1 MDVVE
6 PLSPDGVPTDT
17 GAGTPSPLP
26 EGRSADGLEAIEL
39 APVLD
44 VVAGYAAGPL
54 GAARVRARWPTLDL
68 DWIRAEL
75 ARVGEVAALFRRGD
89 GLLAEAVPDVSRA
102 LARLRI
108 EGSVLEGTDLVAIQ
122 RTLGSAGRVHAD
134 LRRVQGT
141 APLAAALA
149 HPIPDKRVERRL
161 EQSLDA
167 DGSLLDTASPGLAA
181 ARREV
186 QQARQRLL
194 RRLDALLRGL
204 DSTAA
209 PADASVT
216 VRGGRYV
223 IPVRRDS
230 RSRPAGIVH
239 DESGSAGTLF
249 VEPTEAIELGNA
261 LREAEVEEE
270 RETLRVLRELTGMLR
285 PELPALRG
293 AVEMCV
299 AVDDLVARARYA
311 VSAEGEV
318 PEVVSAPAG
327 LRIVNGR
334 HPLLLAG
341 GGPVVPFDLDMDAG
355 ERTLLISGPNTGG
368 KTVLLK
374 AVGLASAL
382 AQSGIVPPVGA
393 GSRLPAFGGFFADIG
408 DRQSISASLSTFS
421 AHVAMLRRILADADA
436 ASLVLLDE
444 VGSGTDPAEGAA
456 LAAAILAS
464 LTARGT
470 LTLATTHLGALK
482 DLATHTPGVVNASLQ
497 FDAATL
503 TPTYRFLKGVPGRSY
518 GLAIARRLGI
528 EPAVLADAELRVP
541 DAERN
546 LDALLAA
553 VEERGREARE
563 TQARLEQRATELESL
578 GARLSA
584 QEESQRAREEELKR
598 REKDADRAGRRQAR
612 QYLMDARRLVE
623 EAIGAAR
630 AAGASGDEAAA
641 REARRTVEQAIGEH
655 GEAGQGSTGAD
666 ARRGEGA
673 AAAELPALAVKSR
686 VRLPSGGT
694 GEVLDLRDDGTA
706 VVAAGAMKIVL
717 EASALTPLPGG
728 GRGASK
734 ERERTVPKASTP
746 SDTAPASLE
755 IDLRGLSG
763 DDAEQ
768 ATIAAVDAAVLAEQP
783 FLRIIHGM
791 GTGVVRERVRRVV
804 SSDRRVSKFGF
815 APRNQGGTGVTI
827 VEFSA

>member
-1 MDVVE
+1 MDVVT
-6 PLSPDGVPTDT
+6 LSSDGVPTDT
-17 GAGTPSPLP
+17 EAGTPLPLP
-26 EGRSADGLEAIEL
+26 AERSGDGLEAIEL
-39 APVLD
+39 EAALA
-44 VVAGYAAGPL
+44 VVAGYAVGEL
-54 GAARVRARWPTLDL
+54 GAARVRSRRPTLDL
-68 DWIRAEL
+68 DWARREL
-75 ARVGEVAALFRRGD
+75 ALAGEVAALFRRGD

-108 EGSVLEGTDLVAIQ
+108 EGSVLEGGDLLAIQ
-122 RTLGSAGRVHAD
+122 RTLGAA
-134 LRRVQGT
+134 RRVQADLHRVRET
-141 APLAAALA
+141 APLAAALSR
-149 HPIPDKRVERRL
+149 PLPDKAVERRL

-186 QQARQRLL
+186 QHARQRLL

-285 PELPALRG
+285 PALPELRG

-311 VSAEGEV
+311 VAVEGEV
-318 PEVVSAPAG
+318 PELVAAPAG
-327 LRIVNGR
+327 IVIVNGR

-341 GGPVVPFDLDMDAG
+341 AQPVVPFDLEMDPG

-382 AQSGIVPPVGA
+382 AQSGIVPPTGA

-421 AHVAMLRRILADADA
+421 AHVAMLRRILAEADA
-436 ASLVLLDE
+436 GALVLLDE

-464 LTARGT
+464 LTARGS

-482 DLATHTPGVVNASLQ
+482 DLAAHTPGVVNASLQ

-503 TPTYRFLKGVPGRSY
+503 TPTYRFVKGVPGRSY
-518 GLAIARRLGI
+518 GLAIARRLGV
-528 EPAVLADAELRVP
+528 PGDVLADAEARVP

-553 VEERGREARE
+553 VEERARE
-563 TQARLEQRATELESL
+563 TRETHARLEQREAELEAL
-578 GARLSA
+578 GARLA
-584 QEESQRAREEELKR
+584 ARDGSQAAREAELKR
-598 REKDADRAGRRQAR
+598 REKEAEREGRRQAR

-623 EAIGAAR
+623 EALGAAR
-630 AAGASGDEAAA
+630 AAGAVADEAAA
-641 REARRTVEQAIGEH
+641 REARRMVEQGIGEH
-655 GEAGQGSTGAD
+655 AEPDRPDEAPGA
-666 ARRGEGA
+666 RPEA
-673 AAAELPALAVKSR
+673 APALAVKSR
-686 VRLPSGGT
+686 VRLPSGGA
-694 GEVLDLRDDGTA
+694 GEVLELRDDGTA
-706 VVAAGAMKIVL
+706 VVAAGAMKFVL
-717 EASALTPLPGG
+717 EASALTPLPPASRGG
-728 GRGASK
+728 KG
-734 ERERTVPKASTP
+734 EREARSAPKVSASVE
-746 SDTAPASLE
+746 TATAALE
-755 IDLRGLSG
+755 VDLRGLTG
-763 DDAEQ
+763 DEAEQ
-768 ATIAAVDAAVLAEQP
+768 ATMAAVDAAVLAEQP

-804 SSDRRVSKFGF
+804 SSDRRVARFGF
-815 APRNQGGTGVTI
+815 APRNEGGTGVTV

>member
-1 MDVVE
+1 M
-6 PLSPDGVPTDT
+6 
-17 GAGTPSPLP
+17 
-26 EGRSADGLEAIEL
+26 LE
-39 APVLD
+39 
-44 VVAGYAAGPL
+44 VVAGYAAGAL
-54 GAARVRARWPTLDL
+54 GAARLRARRPVLEL
-68 DWIRAEL
+68 EWIRREL

-89 GLLAEAVPDVSRA
+89 GLLAESVPDVSRA
-102 LARLRI
+102 LSRLRI
-108 EGSVLEGTDLVAIQ
+108 EGSVLEGQDLVAI
-122 RTLGSAGRVHAD
+122 GRVLGTARRVHGD
-134 LRRVQGT
+134 LRRVKET
-141 APLAAALA
+141 APLAAELS
-149 HPIPDKRVERRL
+149 HDLPDKSIERRL
-161 EQSLDA
+161 ELSLDA
-167 DGSLLDTASPGLAA
+167 DGSLLDTASPALAA

-186 QQARQRLL
+186 QHARQRLL
-194 RRLDALLRGL
+194 RRLDTLLRGL
-204 DSTAA
+204 DSTTA
-209 PADASVT
+209 PSDASVT

-261 LREAEVEEE
+261 LREAEVEEG
-270 RETLRVLRELTGMLR
+270 RETLRVLRELTGLLR

-311 VSAEGEV
+311 IAVEGEV
-318 PEVVSAPAG
+318 PEVVPAPSG

-341 GGPVVPFDLDMDAG
+341 SEPVVPFDLEMDPA

-374 AVGLASAL
+374 AVGLASAM

-408 DRQSISASLSTFS
+408 DRQSIAASLSTFS

-436 ASLVLLDE
+436 GTLVLLDE

-456 LAAAILAS
+456 LAGAILAS
-464 LTARGT
+464 LTARGA

-482 DLATHTPGVVNASLQ
+482 DLASHTPGVVNASLQ

-503 TPTYRFLKGVPGRSY
+503 TPTYRFVKGVPGRSY

-528 EPAVLADAELRVP
+528 EAEILADAEGRVP

-553 VEERGREARE
+553 VEERGREGRE
-563 TQARLEQRATELESL
+563 TQARLEQREAGLEAL
-578 GARLSA
+578 QARLAA
-584 QEESQRAREEELKR
+584 QDESQRAREAELKR
-598 REKDADRAGRRQAR
+598 LEKDADRAGRKQAR

-623 EAIGAAR
+623 EALGTAR
-630 AAGASGDEAAA
+630 AAADDAAA
-641 REARRTVEQAIGEH
+641 REARRMVEWGIGEH
-655 GEAGQGSTGAD
+655 AEPTEREEEVPGSAEPRTIVAGG
-666 ARRGEGA
+666 
-673 AAAELPALAVKSR
+673 R
-686 VRLPSGGT
+686 VRMPSGGT
-694 GEVLDLRDDGTA
+694 GEVLELRGDGTA
-706 VVAAGAMKIVL
+706 VVTAGAMKIVL
-717 EASALTPLPGG
+717 EASSLTPLPPS
-728 GRGASK
+728 GRGSARKEARATARTMASH
-734 ERERTVPKASTP
+734 EP
-746 SDTAPASLE
+746 TAAAVE
-755 IDLRGLSG
+755 VDLRGLTG
-763 DDAEQ
+763 DEAEQ

-804 SSDRRVSKFGF
+804 SGDRRVTRFGF

>member
-1 MDVVE
+1 MGVVE
-6 PLSPDGVPTDT
+6 RLSSDGVPTDS

-26 EGRSADGLEAIEL
+26 AERSADGLETIEF
-39 APVLD
+39 APVLEL
-44 VVAGYAAGPL
+44 VAGYAAGPL
-54 GAARVRARWPTLDL
+54 GAARVRARLPTLDL
-68 DWIRAEL
+68 DWIGLEL
-75 ARVGEVAALFRRGD
+75 TRVGEVAGLFRRGD
-89 GLLAEAVPDVSRA
+89 VLLAEAVPDVSRA

-108 EGSVLEGTDLVAIQ
+108 EGSVLEGADLVAIQ
-122 RTLGSAGRVHAD
+122 RMLGAARRVHAD
-134 LRRVQGT
+134 LRRVQET
-141 APLAAALA
+141 APLAAALSRPLA
-149 HPIPDKRVERRL
+149 DKAIERRL

-167 DGSLLDTASPGLAA
+167 DGSLLDTASPALAA

-186 QQARQRLL
+186 HQARHRLL

-204 DSTAA
+204 DATVAG
-209 PADASVT
+209 ADASVT

-270 RETLRVLRELTGMLR
+270 RETLRVLRELSAMLR
-285 PELPALRG
+285 PALPTLRDS
-293 AVEMCV
+293 VEMCV
-299 AVDDLVARARYA
+299 AVDDLVARGRYA
-311 VSAEGEV
+311 AASEGEV
-318 PEVVSAPAG
+318 PEMVAAPAG
-327 LRIVNGR
+327 IRVANGR

-341 GGPVVPFDLDMDAG
+341 PGGVVPFDLEMDPS

-382 AQSGIVPPVGA
+382 AQSGIVPPVGPA
-393 GSRLPAFGGFFADIG
+393 TRLPAFDGFFADIG

-421 AHVAMLRRILADADA
+421 AHVAMLRRVLAEANA
-436 ASLVLLDE
+436 GALVLLDE

-482 DLATHTPGVVNASLQ
+482 DLASHTPGVVNASLQ

-503 TPTYRFLKGVPGRSY
+503 TPTYRFVKGVPGRSY

-528 EPAVLADAELRVP
+528 ATEVLADAEARVP

-553 VEERGREARE
+553 VEERAREVRE
-563 TQARLEQRATELESL
+563 TQAQLDQRDAELESL
-578 GARLSA
+578 GARLA
-584 QEESQRAREEELKR
+584 IQEESQRAREAELRR
-598 REKDADRAGRRQAR
+598 REKDADRAGRRQAK

-623 EAIGAAR
+623 EALGAAR
-630 AAGASGDEAAA
+630 AAGDEAVA
-641 REARRTVEQAIGEH
+641 RETRRMVEEGIREQGEQLQ
-655 GEAGQGSTGAD
+655 EADSQGPPPAGT
-666 ARRGEGA
+666 EGA
-673 AAAELPALAVKSR
+673 GIGVKSR
-686 VRLPSGGT
+686 VRMPSGGT
-694 GEVLDLRDDGTA
+694 GQVLEVRGDGMA
-706 VVAAGAMKIVL
+706 VVAAGSMKFVL
-717 EASALTPLPGG
+717 DASTLTALPPAEGG
-728 GRGASK
+728 GRKG
-734 ERERTVPKASTP
+734 REAA
-746 SDTAPASLE
+746 TAPAGSPTGGADDTSSLE
-755 IDLRGLSG
+755 VDLRGLTG
-763 DDAEQ
+763 DEAEQ
-768 ATIAAVDAAVLAEQP
+768 ATIAAVDAAVMAEQP

-804 SSDRRVSKFGF
+804 SGDRRVTRFGF

-827 VEFSA
+827 VEFPA

>member
-1 MDVVE
+1 MAVVQRV
-6 PLSPDGVPTDT
+6 PSDGVPTESE
-17 GAGTPSPLP
+17 AGTPSPLP
-26 EGRSADGLEAIEL
+26 GDRSADGLETIEL
-39 APVLD
+39 GPVLEL
-44 VVAGYAAGPL
+44 VAGYAAGAL
-54 GAARVRARWPTLDL
+54 GGARVRARRPTLDL
-68 DWIRAEL
+68 GWIALEL
-75 ARVGEVAALFRRGD
+75 ARVGEVAGLLRRGD
-89 GLLAEAVPDVSRA
+89 ALLAEAVPDVSIA

-108 EGSVLEGTDLVAIQ
+108 EGSVLDGPELIAIQ
-122 RTLGSAGRVHAD
+122 RVLGAARRVHAD
-134 LRRVQGT
+134 LRRVEEV
-141 APLAAALA
+141 APLAGALSRPPAAKA
-149 HPIPDKRVERRL
+149 IERRL

-167 DGSLLDTASPGLAA
+167 DGSLLDSASPALAA
-181 ARREV
+181 ARRGV

-194 RRLDALLRGL
+194 RRLDSLLRGL
-204 DSTAA
+204 DSGVAS
-209 PADASVT
+209 ADASVT

-230 RSRPAGIVH
+230 RNRPAGIVH

-270 RETLRVLRELTGMLR
+270 RETLRVLRELSAMLR
-285 PELPALRG
+285 PELQALRD

-311 VSAEGEV
+311 VASEGEV
-318 PEVVSAPAG
+318 PEVVAAPAG
-327 LRIVNGR
+327 IRVVNGR

-341 GGPVVPFDLDMDAG
+341 AEPVVPFDLELAPD

-382 AQSGIVPPVGA
+382 AQSGIVPPVGP
-393 GSRLPAFGGFFADIG
+393 GTRLPAFAGYFADIG

-421 AHVAMLRRILADADA
+421 AHVAMLRRVLADADA
-436 ASLVLLDE
+436 GALVLLDE

-482 DLATHTPGVVNASLQ
+482 DLASHTPGVVNASLQ

-503 TPTYRFLKGVPGRSY
+503 TPTYRFVKGVPGRSY

-528 EPAVLADAELRVP
+528 ATDVLADAEARVP

-563 TQARLEQRATELESL
+563 TQSRLDRRDVELEALAARLT
-578 GARLSA
+578 A
-584 QEESQRAREEELKR
+584 QEEIQATREAELKR
-598 REKDADRAGRRQAR
+598 REKEAERAGRRQAK

-623 EAIGAAR
+623 EALGAAR
-630 AAGASGDEAAA
+630 AAGDDAA
-641 REARRTVEQAIGEH
+641 REARKMVEEGIREVREE
-655 GEAGQGSTGAD
+655 EAGQRGSGTAGQSEGGAVVV
-666 ARRGEGA
+666 
-673 AAAELPALAVKSR
+673 VKSR
-686 VRLPSGGT
+686 VRLPTGGT
-694 GEVLDLRDDGTA
+694 GEVLELRGDGTA
-706 VVAAGAMKIVL
+706 VVAVGAMKVVL
-717 EASALTPLPGG
+717 DAIQLTALPPASGAAPPPPRRPAAPLPDV
-728 GRGASK
+728 AS
-734 ERERTVPKASTP
+734 P
-746 SDTAPASLE
+746 LE
-755 IDLRGLSG
+755 LDLRGLTG
-763 DDAEQ
+763 DEAEQ
-768 ATIAAVDAAVLAEQP
+768 ATIAAVDAAVLAERP

-791 GTGVVRERVRRVV
+791 GTGVVRDRVRGVV
-804 SSDRRVSKFGF
+804 SGDRRVTRYGF

>member
-6 PLSPDGVPTDT
+6 PLSSNGVPTDSE
-17 GAGTPSPLP
+17 AGTPSPLP
-26 EGRSADGLEAIEL
+26 EERTADGLDTVEL
-39 APVLD
+39 ESVLE
-44 VVAGYAAGPL
+44 VVAGYAAGAL
-54 GAARVRARWPTLDL
+54 GAARLRARRPVLEL
-68 DWIRAEL
+68 EWIRREL

-89 GLLAEAVPDVSRA
+89 GLLAESVPDVSRA
-102 LARLRI
+102 LSRLRI
-108 EGSVLEGTDLVAIQ
+108 EGSVLEGQDLVAI
-122 RTLGSAGRVHAD
+122 GRVLGTARRVHGD
-134 LRRVQGT
+134 LRRVKET
-141 APLAAALA
+141 APLAAELA
-149 HPIPDKRVERRL
+149 HDLPDKSIERRL
-161 EQSLDA
+161 ELSLDA
-167 DGSLLDTASPGLAA
+167 DGSLLDTASPALAA

-186 QQARQRLL
+186 QHARQRLL
-194 RRLDALLRGL
+194 RRLDTLLRGL
-204 DSTAA
+204 DSTTA
-209 PADASVT
+209 PSDASVT

-261 LREAEVEEE
+261 LREAEVEEG
-270 RETLRVLRELTGMLR
+270 RETLRVLRELTGLLR

-311 VSAEGEV
+311 IAVEGEV
-318 PEVVSAPAG
+318 PEVVPAPSG

-341 GGPVVPFDLDMDAG
+341 SEPVLPFDLEMDPA

-374 AVGLASAL
+374 AVGLASAM

-408 DRQSISASLSTFS
+408 DRQSIAASLSTFS

-436 ASLVLLDE
+436 GTLVLLDE

-456 LAAAILAS
+456 LAGAILAS
-464 LTARGT
+464 LTARGA

-482 DLATHTPGVVNASLQ
+482 DLASHTPGVVNASLQ

-503 TPTYRFLKGVPGRSY
+503 TPTYRFVKGVPGRSY

-528 EPAVLADAELRVP
+528 EAEILADAEGRVP

-553 VEERGREARE
+553 VEERGREGRE
-563 TQARLEQRATELESL
+563 TQARLEQREAGLEAL
-578 GARLSA
+578 QARLAA
-584 QEESQRAREEELKR
+584 QDESQRAREAELKR
-598 REKDADRAGRRQAR
+598 LEKDADRAGRKQAR

-623 EAIGAAR
+623 EALGTARSAA
-630 AAGASGDEAAA
+630 DDAAA
-641 REARRTVEQAIGEH
+641 REARRMVEWGIGEH
-655 GEAGQGSTGAD
+655 AEPTEREEDVPGST
-666 ARRGEGA
+666 
-673 AAAELPALAVKSR
+673 ELRTIVAGGR
-686 VRLPSGGT
+686 VRMPSGGT
-694 GEVLDLRDDGTA
+694 GEVLELRGDGTA
-706 VVAAGAMKIVL
+706 VVTAGAMKIVL
-717 EASALTPLPGG
+717 EASSLTPLPPS
-728 GRGASK
+728 GRGSARKESRATARAMASH
-734 ERERTVPKASTP
+734 EPT
-746 SDTAPASLE
+746 TAAVE
-755 IDLRGLSG
+755 VDLRGLTG
-763 DDAEQ
+763 DEAEQ

-804 SSDRRVSKFGF
+804 SGDRRVTRFGF